1 MGLSVNMK
9 QIVIAMSAAILTSC
23 AMQQV
28 PPPSVQ
34 VMPTDCANRV
44 TVINWLEQQ
53 SRHPR
58 QSFESRENYES
69 NRAEIR
75 HRIWHLRYRCQPV

>member
-1 MGLSVNMK
+1 MK
-9 QIVIAMSAAILTSC
+9 LVIPVLAAAVLGGC
-23 AMQQV
+23 AMHIQQT
-28 PPPSVQ
+28 PPISVQ

-53 SRHPR
+53 SQHPR
-58 QSFESRENYES
+58 QSFESRENYER

-75 HRIWHLRYRCQPV
+75 HRIWHMRYRCQPV

>member
-1 MGLSVNMK
+1 MK
-9 QIVIAMSAAILTSC
+9 RYAVLLALVLTGC
-23 AMQQV
+23 ATHQV

-44 TVINWLEQQ
+44 SIVNWLESQA
-53 SRHPR
+53 RHPR
-58 QSFESRENYES
+58 QSFESQQHYEQ

-75 HRIWHLRYRCQPV
+75 SRIWHLRYRCQPV

>member
-1 MGLSVNMK
+1 MKYRNHALLVGVLTLSG
-9 QIVIAMSAAILTSC
+9 C
-23 AMQQV
+23 AMPLQQT

-58 QSFESRENYES
+58 QSYETQESYEKT
-69 NRAEIR
+69 RAEIR
-75 HRIWHLRYRCQPV
+75 HRIWNMRYRCQPV

>member
-1 MGLSVNMK
+1 MK
-9 QIVIAMSAAILTSC
+9 KVIAVLAVAALSGC
-23 AMQQV
+23 AMPVQQT
-28 PPPSVQ
+28 PPPGVQ

-53 SRHPR
+53 SQHPR
-58 QSFESRENYES
+58 QSFESRENYER

-75 HRIWHLRYRCQPV
+75 HRIWHMRYRCQPV

>member
-1 MGLSVNMK
+1 MGLTAVSK
-9 QIVIAMSAAILTSC
+9 ILILTTAIAIAGC
-23 AMQQV
+23 ANTT
-28 PPPSVQ
+28 PPPAVQ
-34 VMPTDCANRV
+34 IMPTDCANRV

-53 SRHPR
+53 SQHPR
-58 QSFESRENYES
+58 QSFESRENYER